1 MDGATAK
8 EMGAIDA
15 YKRVRRLRSESRNT
29 KLRRS

>member
-15 YKRVRRLRSESRNT
+15 YKRVRRRSA
-29 KLRRS
+29 RSPGTPN